1 MGKHVDRAIGK
12 TELKGNNKNNFKI
25 ENVKAFKDLT
35 EKVGNLELAIQ
46 ELADKLVELES
57 KKETTKPEQ

>member
-12 TELKGNNKNNFKI
+12 TELKSNNKNNFKI

-57 KKETTKPEQ
+57 KKEVTKPEQ

>member
-12 TELKGNNKNNFKI
+12 TELKSNNKNNFKI
-25 ENVKAFKDLT
+25 ENVKVFKDLT

-57 KKETTKPEQ
+57 KKEVTKPEQ

>member
-12 TELKGNNKNNFKI
+12 AEVKTNGKTNFKI
-25 ENVKAFKDLT
+25 ENVKAFKELT

-46 ELADKLVELES
+46 ELTDKLVELQT
-57 KKETTKPEQ
+57 KKEEAKPEQ

>member
-1 MGKHVDRAIGK
+1 MGKHVDRAVGK
-12 TELKGNNKNNFKI
+12 EELKGNNKNFKI

-46 ELADKLVELES
+46 ELTDKLVELQT
-57 KKETTKPEQ
+57 KKEHAKPEQ